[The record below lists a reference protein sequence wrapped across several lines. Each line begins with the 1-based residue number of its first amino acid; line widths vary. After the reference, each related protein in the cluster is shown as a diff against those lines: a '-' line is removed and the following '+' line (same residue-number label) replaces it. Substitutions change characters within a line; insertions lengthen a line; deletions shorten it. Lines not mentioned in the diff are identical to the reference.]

1 MSTPAPAWDIALATD
16 VAADAAAAVAAAE
29 LDMALIE
36 AVLADQYRDAGI
48 APLDPAQ
55 LGVVTAGMTS
65 ADWQR
70 LSVIVALLKEAQ
82 LRAAL
87 PGVSQRMHVR
97 DQIEALVAV
106 TQDLAI
112 VELRALAAS
121 VVRAEELA
129 RRVASALRVEIAGET
144 RAESD
149 QRLAKINYRRLLA
162 NVDTAK
168 ASAQEQM
175 AELLR
180 RQEAEDQGT
189 ATRRR
194 GKW

>member
-1 MSTPAPAWDIALATD
+1 
-16 VAADAAAAVAAAE
+16 
-29 LDMALIE
+29 
-36 AVLADQYRDAGI
+36 
-48 APLDPAQ
+48 
-55 LGVVTAGMTS
+55 
-65 ADWQR
+65 
-70 LSVIVALLKEAQ
+70 
-82 LRAAL
+82 
-87 PGVSQRMHVR
+87 MHVR
-97 DQIEALVAV
+97 DQIAALVAV
-106 TQDLAI
+106 TQDLTP

-121 VVRAEELA
+121 AVRAEELA
-129 RRVASALRVEIAGET
+129 RRVAGALRVEIAGET

-180 RQEAEDQGT
+180 RQEAEDRGI
-189 ATRRR
+189 AMRRR